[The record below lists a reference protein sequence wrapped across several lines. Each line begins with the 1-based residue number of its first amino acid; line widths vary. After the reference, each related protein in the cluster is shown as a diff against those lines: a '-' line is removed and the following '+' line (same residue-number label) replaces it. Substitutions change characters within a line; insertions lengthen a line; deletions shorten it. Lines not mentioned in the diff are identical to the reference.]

1 MTQERRLRIF
11 GLVVLLVFG
20 VAWGRAAWLT
30 TVEAKPLTA
39 KLDEG
44 RQPVTL
50 AAPRGQIT
58 DRNGIVMA
66 ISEAAADVTANPLQI
81 EDIAATA
88 AKLATILDLPEAD
101 LYKKLADGRAKDRG
115 FVYVA
120 RQVSEEQGKAV
131 RELATAGIDTWPT
144 TRRQYPQGT
153 VASQLVGSAGVDG
166 DGLSGVEQSLEKT
179 LHGKDGKR
187 LLVRGRGGEK
197 VVYIKDEQ
205 PVEPG
210 KSVKLTIDARIQAK
224 AEEELATAGTRFGAK
239 SATAI
244 VMQPSTGK
252 VLAMANWPKVDAND
266 AAGAPSSARIVQG
279 TNFTYEPG
287 STFKPFTVAGALEEK
302 EITPLTSFTLPPVLM
317 VADRPIKESHD
328 RGTIVADTG
337 QILAQSSNIGTVM
350 IAQRLGKTRFDQW
363 IRKFGFGR
371 RTGVEL
377 AREERG
383 KLIDVG
389 DYSGSS
395 IGNLPIGQG
404 ELVTPIQLAT
414 GYSTF
419 ANDGIRHEPTLVDE
433 VNGVAHKRPAGDRVV
448 SARTASEMRAMLEKT
463 SEVGG
468 TATGAAIKGYD
479 IATKTG
485 TAQKVA
491 PGSDKYTPGLYT
503 GSIVGMAPSDR
514 PKIVVAIIVDE
525 PSKEAYYGAEVA
537 GPAFKNLTRWTLNY
551 LGVAPN

>member
-1 MTQERRLRIF
+1 MTQERRLRIL

-20 VAWGRAAWLT
+20 VAWLRAAQLT
-30 TVEAKPLTA
+30 TVEAQPLKA

-44 RQPVTL
+44 RQPVTI

-58 DRNGIVMA
+58 DRNGIVLA
-66 ISEAAADVTANPLQI
+66 ISESAADVTANPRLI
-81 EDIAATA
+81 KDAAGTA
-88 AKLATILDLPEAD
+88 AKLAAILELPEAD
-101 LYKKLADGRAKDRG
+101 LYKKLTDGSGYVILDRLVSEAQG
-115 FVYVA
+115 
-120 RQVSEEQGKAV
+120 RQVRA
-131 RELATAGIDTWPT
+131 LAIEGVDTWPR
-144 TRRQYPQGT
+144 TRRQYPQAT
-153 VASQLVGSAGVDG
+153 VGSQLIGFSGVDG
-166 DGLSGVEQSLEKT
+166 QGLSGIEQSLET
-179 LHGKDGKR
+179 ALRGKDGKR

-197 VVYIKDEQ
+197 VVYIKDEKQ
-205 PVEPG
+205 TVPG
-210 KSVKLTIDARIQAK
+210 KSVKLTIDARIQAR
-224 AEEELATAGTRFGAK
+224 AEEELATAGQRFGAK

-266 AAGAPSSARIVQG
+266 VESAPGSARIVQG

-287 STFKPFTVAGALEEK
+287 STFKPFTVAGALEEN
-302 EITPLTSFTLPPVLM
+302 EVTPVTSFTLPPQIQ
-317 VADRPIKESHD
+317 VADRVIKESHA
-328 RGTIVADTG
+328 RGTITATTG
-337 QILAQSSNIGTVM
+337 DILSQSSNVGTVM

-371 RTGVEL
+371 PTGVEL
-377 AREERG
+377 EREERG
-383 KLIDVG
+383 KLLDVS
-389 DYSGSS
+389 DYSGAS

-404 ELVTPIQLAT
+404 ELVTPLQLVA

-419 ANDGIRHEPTLVDE
+419 ANDGIYHEPTLVDG
-433 VNGVAHKRPAGDRVV
+433 VNGQTQPRSKGQRVV
-448 SARTASEMRAMLEKT
+448 SSRTASEMRAMLQKT
-463 SEVGG
+463 TEVGG
-468 TATGAAIKGYD
+468 TATGAAIKGYE
-479 IATKTG
+479 IASKTG

-491 PGSDKYTPGLYT
+491 PGDNEYTQGLYT
-503 GSIVGMAPSDR
+503 GSIVGMAPADR